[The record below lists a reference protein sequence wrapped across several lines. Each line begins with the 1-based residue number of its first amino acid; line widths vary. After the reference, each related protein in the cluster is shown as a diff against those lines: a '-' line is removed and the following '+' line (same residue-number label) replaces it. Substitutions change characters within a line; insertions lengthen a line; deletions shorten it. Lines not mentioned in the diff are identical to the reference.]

1 MLRSWCYEP
10 KYYNPL
16 CLQTDES
23 DTPWS
28 PPGQPSLARDGR
40 KACDVRVEPWVV
52 KSANQYRLVRGQPHR
67 RQEGVFGRSQ
77 GQVHPSDRMEK
88 SMRSG
93 SGDVSRNMNA
103 APLLRLRAQTGGEY
117 IYAIDMT
124 ILTSRYEKE
133 LIVSN

>member
-1 MLRSWCYEP
+1 MSLTLRGLRPVSLRWPGTAEKP
-10 KYYNPL
+10 ATSGWNPGWLNQPTNTAL
-16 CLQTDES
+16 CGASRT
-23 DTPWS
+23 
-28 PPGQPSLARDGR
+28 GGR
-40 KACDVRVEPWVV
+40 R
-52 KSANQYRLVRGQPHR
+52 
-67 RQEGVFGRSQ
+67 GVFGKSQ